1 MKIKQQPEDFQVEEL
16 TDVTP
21 AAAGPFSFY
30 RLEKRGW
37 TTPDALQAIRRRW
50 KLEGRRI
57 SYGGLKDR
65 HALTVQYLTIWH
77 GPKRCLT
84 HQGFTLKHLGQLTAP
99 YSSADIRA
107 NRFRLTLRNLDDEEL
122 AHARLALESVRRQ
135 GVPNYYDDQR
145 FGSVDPRGEFV
156 ARAMVRGQPEEALR
170 LALAA
175 PYEHD
180 RSAQKKEKALL
191 HEHWGDWPALKALLP
206 RGHAR
211 SLVSYLADHLTDFR
225 GALERLRPEL
235 QGLYVSAYQSHLWN
249 RILARWLL
257 DNSPLAHLIEVR
269 LRLGKVPMHQDL
281 DEELYRKLAAL
292 ELPLPTARTRLDPLD
307 PRSALLETVLAEEGL
322 RPEQLKLKGSRKMF
336 FSRGERAALCL
347 PTGLTTQAE
356 PDELHPGRSKL
367 LLAFELPRGC
377 YATLIVK
384 RISRRTGP
392 V

>member
-1 MKIKQQPEDFQVEEL
+1 MKVKQQPEDFQVEEL

-21 AAAGPFSFY
+21 ADAGPFSFY

-65 HALTVQYLTIWH
+65 HAVTVQYLTIWH
-77 GPKRCLT
+77 GPKRRLT
-84 HQGFTLKHLGQLTAP
+84 HQGFSLEHLGQLTAP
-99 YSSADIRA
+99 YSSAEIRA
-107 NRFRLTLRNLDDEEL
+107 NRFRITLRNLDDQEL
-122 AHARLALESVRRQ
+122 AHARPALEAVRRQ

-145 FGSVDPRGEFV
+145 FGSVSPEGEFV
-156 ARAMVRGQPEEALR
+156 ALAMVRGQPEEALR

-191 HEHWGDWPALKALLP
+191 GEHWGDWPALKAVLP

-211 SLVSYLADHLTDFR
+211 SLVSYLADHPTDFR

-235 QGLYVSAYQSHLWN
+235 QGLYVSAYQSHVWN
-249 RILARWLL
+249 RILARWLHE
-257 DNSPLAHLIEVR
+257 NCRPEQLIEVR
-269 LRLGKVPMHQDL
+269 LRLGQVPMHQDL
-281 DEELYRKLAAL
+281 DEEPFRKLAAL
-292 ELPLPTARTRLDPLD
+292 ELPLPTARSRLDPLD

-336 FSRGERAALCL
+336 FSRGERTALCL
-347 PTGLTTQAE
+347 PAGLTTQAA

-384 RISRRTGP
+384 RISQRTGP